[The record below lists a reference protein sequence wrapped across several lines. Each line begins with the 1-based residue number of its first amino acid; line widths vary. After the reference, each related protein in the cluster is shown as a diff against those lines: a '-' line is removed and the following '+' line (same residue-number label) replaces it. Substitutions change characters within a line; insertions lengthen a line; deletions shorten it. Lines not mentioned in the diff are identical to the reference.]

1 VLEGSDIYVCGPVP
15 FMQAVINGL
24 YGLGIPEEK
33 VHFEFFGPAVEL
45 ELVNA

>member
-1 VLEGSDIYVCGPVP
+1 MCADQFHSCKS
-15 FMQAVINGL
+15 VISGL
-24 YGLGIPEEK
+24 HDLGIPEEK